1 MPTKD
6 EIVTS
11 TAKMLSN
18 RYDKN
23 HNVTIQT
30 VVEKH
35 LKEAFQFRRY
45 LCRKTAKSLCDFLEE
60 KGIFCPYEINNGPIK
75 RTWSIDFKELDQFL
89 EKRE

>member
-6 EIVTS
+6 EILSS
-11 TAKMLSN
+11 TAIMLN
-18 RYDKN
+18 KRYNHD

-35 LKEAFQFRRY
+35 LKETFQFRRY

-60 KGIFCPYEINNGPIK
+60 KGIFSPYKINDDFIK
-75 RTWSIDFKELDQFL
+75 RTWSINFVQLEEFL
-89 EKRE
+89 EDKE

>member
-18 RYDKN
+18 RYNSD

-35 LKEAFQFRRY
+35 LKETFQFRRY

-60 KGIFCPYEINNGPIK
+60 KGIFCPYMINDGPIK
-75 RTWSIDFKELDQFL
+75 RTWSIDFTELNEFL
-89 EKRE
+89 DKKI